1 MRTGGDHDGKLGTTV
16 LETNVRERLAELEQG
31 LHELRGYL

>member
-1 MRTGGDHDGKLGTTV
+1 MMDAVWKGARKTAV
-16 LETNVRERLAELEQG
+16 IETNVRERLGELEQG